1 MTVDPSLASNKAV
14 RDLSSLISGSNFN
27 GLVNALERLVMAD
40 WAVSQEASGGGYG
53 DDGEAEDSLVSFR
66 ELEAV
71 LPKEVACV
79 KMLRL
84 KYCITLPNKV
94 RHHRTAPRPV
104 PPHLATPPPQLP
116 SPHPTP
122 DPILNRSHRTLPSS
136 TLTVNR
142 PSSTSRTTRR

>member
-1 MTVDPSLASNKAV
+1 MAHHRTTPSPSAHRQPHHPSLASADNMTVDPSLASNKAV

-104 PPHLATPPPQLP
+104 PPHLATPPPQLLIAGGSGGP
-116 SPHPTP
+116 E
-122 DPILNRSHRTLPSS
+122 
-136 TLTVNR
+136 
-142 PSSTSRTTRR
+142 